1 MKNRQNHI
9 MKVRQTL
16 PDNVSFIAEEID
28 YLDCQKKDISKKLT
42 AYEAYKMMT
51 SYQPRWLKI
60 LFKIR
65 DCLVKLIGVKAI
77 NGFDSSAENKHQPDE
92 SNMADFFTITE
103 ETNDKLTL
111 VVKDCHLDVCV
122 CIRVVDKGND
132 ISKNTVYLIASVK
145 NHNICGKLYMLPVA
159 ILHPYIVNKLFENI
173 K

>member
-1 MKNRQNHI
+1 MKNKQNNI
-9 MKVRQTL
+9 IKVRQTL

-42 AYEAYKMMT
+42 AYEVYKMMT

-103 ETNDKLTL
+103 ETDDKLTL

-145 NHNICGKLYMLPVA
+145 NHNIWGKLYMLPVA